1 VLIAGLGNRN
11 LTADTVGPFAAE
23 GVTMTRPIALSDPSL
38 FEKLNHAETSVIIPC
53 VMGETGIESAHLVKS
68 AVKIVKPDLVIAVD
82 ALAARSPD
90 RLLTT
95 LQICDTGIA
104 PGSGVGNGRASINRS
119 TMGVPVIAIGV
130 PTVVESRTLIYDAI
144 AKAKSKA
151 LSQEIERILSEE
163 SSFFVSPK
171 DSDVIT
177 ENAAKIISS
186 SINSAFNAELFL

>member
-1 VLIAGLGNRN
+1 MV
-11 LTADTVGPFAAE
+11 
-23 GVTMTRPIALSDPSL
+23 
-38 FEKLNHAETSVIIPC
+38 SVISPG
-53 VMGETGIESAHLVKS
+53 VLAQTGIESFEIISSLCK
-68 AVKIVKPDLVIAVD
+68 KIDFDLIIAID
-82 ALAARSPD
+82 SLAARSCD
-90 RLLTT
+90 RLATT
-95 LQICDTGIA
+95 IQISDTGIT
-104 PGSGVGNGRASINRS
+104 PGSGIGNSRVRLDRESL
-119 TMGVPVIAIGV
+119 GVPVIAIGV